1 MRKKK
6 TEVVEKRNEEQYFTD
21 AQRDMIPQI
30 LLEAV
35 KTPKS
40 AQQYMLGYA
49 RGVNDAERLFT

>member
-6 TEVVEKRNEEQYFTD
+6 VEAPERNENQYFTD
-21 AQRDMIPQI
+21 SQRDMIPQI
-30 LLEAV
+30 LLEAM

>member
-6 TEVVEKRNEEQYFTD
+6 TEVVENSESQYFTE

-30 LLEAV
+30 LLEAM